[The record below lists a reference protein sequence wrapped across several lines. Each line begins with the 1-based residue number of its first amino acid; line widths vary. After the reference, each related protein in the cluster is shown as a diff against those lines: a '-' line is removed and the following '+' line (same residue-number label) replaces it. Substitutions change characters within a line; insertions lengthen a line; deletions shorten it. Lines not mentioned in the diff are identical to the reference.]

1 MLIEHARPCAKPWG
15 PSNKQNKHNHSFPVC
30 YSLVER
36 DKQKAKQVKIKNVL
50 YNVMAKK
57 QKEKNDGRSMPTA
70 KLPHPARTI
79 RSR

>member
-1 MLIEHARPCAKPWG
+1 MLNLGDPAV
-15 PSNKQNKHNHSFPVC
+15 NKTGTDHSIPVC

-36 DKQKAKQVKIKNVL
+36 DRQKAKQVKIKNVP
-50 YNVMAKK
+50 YNVMVEK

-70 KLPHPARTI
+70 KLPHPARRI